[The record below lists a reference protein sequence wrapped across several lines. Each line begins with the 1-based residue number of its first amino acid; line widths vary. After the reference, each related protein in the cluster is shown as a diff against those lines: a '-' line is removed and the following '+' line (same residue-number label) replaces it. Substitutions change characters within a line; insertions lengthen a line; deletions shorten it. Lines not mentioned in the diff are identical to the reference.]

1 MEKKTRIYVCPDGT
15 VKMNPEENPKKP
27 EFVIESK
34 GTLLHVESPY
44 KGIVPT
50 EAQVV
55 SVKEFV
61 ADWFNNRYTVFDARN
76 CKEVKTK
83 AAFSEEEGVAY
94 IDIVSTPGK
103 MNKDQVNRGSGTF
116 ISWIDAL
123 GTKEKAEE
131 AAKADNK
138 KAGPEAGAAAGAAAA
153 AATPPKDEGKNDEK
167 SGAAAAATPPKDE
180 GKPGAAAAAATPP
193 KDEGKPGA
201 AAATPPKN
209 EGETKKPTKR
219 FPELLWDPDKGVD
232 ENIRDI
238 MGEP

>member
-15 VKMNPEENPKKP
+15 VKMNPKENPKKP
-27 EFVIESK
+27 EFVIESR
-34 GTLLHVESPY
+34 GTLLHVESPF

-61 ADWFNNRYTVFDARN
+61 ADWFNNRYRLFDARN
-76 CKEVKTK
+76 CKEVKPS
-83 AAFSEEEGVAY
+83 AAFSEAEGVAY
-94 IDIVSTPGK
+94 IDITTTPGK
-103 MNKDQVNRGSGTF
+103 MDKDQVSYGTGAF
-116 ISWIDAL
+116 KDWIDAL
-123 GTKEKAEE
+123 GTKEEAEA
-131 AAKADNK
+131 AAKAEKDK

-153 AATPPKDEGKNDEK
+153 AAATPPKDEKSDEKKDEK
-167 SGAAAAATPPKDE
+167 SGAAATPPKDE
-180 GKPGAAAAAATPP
+180 KSDEKKDEKSGAAATPP
-193 KDEGKPGA
+193 KDEKSDEKKA
-201 AAATPPKN
+201 D
-209 EGETKKPTKR
+209 KPTKR

>member
-27 EFVIESK
+27 EFVIESR
-34 GTLLHVESPY
+34 GTLLHVESPF

-76 CKEVKTK
+76 CKEVKPK
-83 AAFSEEEGVAY
+83 AAFSEEKGVAY

-103 MNKDQVNRGSGTF
+103 MNKDQVNRGSGAF

-153 AATPPKDEGKNDEK
+153 AATPPKDESKKDDGTGAAATPPKDEGKNDEK
-167 SGAAAAATPPKDE
+167 SGAAATPPWSARPHT
-180 GKPGAAAAAATPP
+180 GRCPW
-193 KDEGKPGA
+193 
-201 AAATPPKN
+201 
-209 EGETKKPTKR
+209 R
-219 FPELLWDPDKGVD
+219 DPRASRGS
-232 ENIRDI
+232 
-238 MGEP
+238 GTL